1 MLDLF
6 TLLGAVGVESE
17 VLKARETVTGQA
29 RGNIFNQ
36 AEIGQTVNSSEESNS
51 SSSSIHQIVLNLL
64 SILPDT
70 PSLDLPKP
78 AKSA

>member
-6 TLLGAVGVESE
+6 TLLGAVGLEGE

-36 AEIGQTVNSSEESNS
+36 PSSSSQQASSEEE
-51 SSSSIHQIVLNLL
+51 SSIHQMILSLL
-64 SILPDT
+64 SALPDT
-70 PSLDLPKP
+70 PSLEVPKP